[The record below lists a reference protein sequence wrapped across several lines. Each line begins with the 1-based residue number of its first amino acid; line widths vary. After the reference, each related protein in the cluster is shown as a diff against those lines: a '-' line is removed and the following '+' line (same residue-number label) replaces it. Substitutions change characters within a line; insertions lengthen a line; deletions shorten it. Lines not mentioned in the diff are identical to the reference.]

1 MFKQLFSFFSTS
13 KKRRRG
19 SRKTRKLRTTR
30 KLGTTRKMRGG
41 WGGAEPVAKKSGSLF
56 LMKGGWGEPIILK

>member
-19 SRKTRKLRTTR
+19 SRKLGTR
-30 KLGTTRKMRGG
+30 KLGTRKLRKLRSMRGG
-41 WGGAEPVAKKSGSLF
+41 
-56 LMKGGWGEPIILK
+56 

>member
-19 SRKTRKLRTTR
+19 SHKTR
-30 KLGTTRKMRGG
+30 KLGTRKLRKLRSMRGG
-41 WGGAEPVAKKSGSLF
+41 
-56 LMKGGWGEPIILK
+56 

>member
-19 SRKTRKLRTTR
+19 SRKLGTR
-30 KLGTTRKMRGG
+30 KLGTRKLRKLRSMSGG
-41 WGGAEPVAKKSGSLF
+41 WGGPIMPDVKKSGI
-56 LMKGGWGEPIILK
+56 MKGGWGEPIIVK

>member
-19 SRKTRKLRTTR
+19 SRRLGTRKLETRKLR
-30 KLGTTRKMRGG
+30 KLRSMRGG
-41 WGGAEPVAKKSGSLF
+41 WGGPIIPVVKKTG
-56 LMKGGWGEPIILK
+56 LMKGGWGEPIIVK

>member
-19 SRKTRKLRTTR
+19 SRRLGTRKLETRKLR
-30 KLGTTRKMRGG
+30 KLRSMRGG
-41 WGGAEPVAKKSGSLF
+41 
-56 LMKGGWGEPIILK
+56 

>member
-19 SRKTRKLRTTR
+19 SRRLGTARKLETRKLR
-30 KLGTTRKMRGG
+30 KLGKMRGG
-41 WGGAEPVAKKSGSLF
+41 
-56 LMKGGWGEPIILK
+56 

>member
-19 SRKTRKLRTTR
+19 SRKTRKLRTR
-30 KLGTTRKMRGG
+30 KLGTTRKLGKMRGG
-41 WGGAEPVAKKSGSLF
+41 
-56 LMKGGWGEPIILK
+56 